1 MDDDKRSR
9 DKPVPNDIINYLTDA
24 QSAELHH
31 IESFGW
37 TLKYIRR
44 PLFQERV
51 VVVMNPDGSSTGV
64 LEEDGKLNLESNV
77 ETRESIGLV
86 VKANQRGR
94 TL

>member
-1 MDDDKRSR
+1 MMSDEKRSC
-9 DKPVPNDIINYLTDA
+9 DKPVPDNINEYLNEA

-51 VVVMNPDGSSTGV
+51 VAVMSPDGTSIGI
-64 LEEDGKLNLESNV
+64 LEEDGRLNLESNID
-77 ETRESIGLV
+77 TRE
-86 VKANQRGR
+86 
-94 TL
+94 